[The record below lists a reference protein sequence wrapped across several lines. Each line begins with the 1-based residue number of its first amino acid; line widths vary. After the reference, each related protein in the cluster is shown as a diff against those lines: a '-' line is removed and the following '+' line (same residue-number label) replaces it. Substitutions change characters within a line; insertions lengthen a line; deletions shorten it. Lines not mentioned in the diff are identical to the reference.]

1 VGRREAARVLGG
13 RLVAAAAVGTHLAST
28 RPLRLEE
35 LLGSQIDALKLISC
49 MTLFRQVAK
58 TLGAVDPRPQFAAM
72 AEHADII
79 LAAAAAQGYARCT
92 YTEEHL
98 RRPGP

>member
-1 VGRREAARVLGG
+1 MGRREAARVLGG

-79 LAAAAAQGYARCT
+79 LAAAAAQGYGRCT